1 MYIFKMISITDFFL
15 CDQQNT
21 ERSSYCKIIWLMS
34 ANHLTACFDTPL
46 HLHNNLERQS
56 LLFLSYYLEIE
67 VHRG

>member
-1 MYIFKMISITDFFL
+1 
-15 CDQQNT
+15 
-21 ERSSYCKIIWLMS
+21 MS